1 MVWLTGSVIF
11 GAAEGN
17 LIPRRVPGLDLRQ
30 KLLIFSKP
38 RKIRCCGEVMLKGQD
53 RGTAEEKATSLE
65 TVNKIVASKID
76 ILFSKTIL
84 RRFFD

>member
-1 MVWLTGSVIF
+1 
-11 GAAEGN
+11 
-17 LIPRRVPGLDLRQ
+17 
-30 KLLIFSKP
+30 
-38 RKIRCCGEVMLKGQD
+38 MLKGQD